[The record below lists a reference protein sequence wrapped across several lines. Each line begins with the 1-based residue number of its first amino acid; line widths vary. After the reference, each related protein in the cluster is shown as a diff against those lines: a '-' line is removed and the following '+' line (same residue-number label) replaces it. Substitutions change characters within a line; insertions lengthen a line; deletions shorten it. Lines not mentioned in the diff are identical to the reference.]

1 MKTNEKRLILIL
13 LLLLIIVIIIKLR
26 AGAKPSIDESS
37 QTNTTTEE
45 FVQLLEDG
53 TKVNTSETLQQ
64 AKQLGN
70 LQFTNIQLTNQ
81 NGQSVLLAEVKNTGT
96 TATELQLIDI
106 IILDK
111 NGEQLGKVGG
121 IVTPLEPNESTQFNT
136 SMTRDYANAYDFQV
150 VEKEVE

>member
-13 LLLLIIVIIIKLR
+13 LLLLIVVIIIKLR
-26 AGAKPSIDESS
+26 AGAKPSTNEPT

-53 TKVNTSETLQQ
+53 TKLNTSQTLQQ

-81 NGQSVLLAEVKNTGT
+81 NGQSVLLAEVKNMGT